1 MLYSQVPCRVAGT
14 FTTNVVKAA
23 PVKWDSEIVHGAGMA
38 RGGGDEQRI
47 ANACTGK
54 EGMDCCEETAKAAG
68 ERLGI
73 PREQVLVASTGV
85 IGQQLPM
92 ELIKKGIDT
101 MVPMLSRKPW
111 RGNAGGRG
119 YYDYGYSEKGGGR
132 PG

>member
-1 MLYSQVPCRVAGT
+1 
-14 FTTNVVKAA
+14 
-23 PVKWDSEIVHGAGMA
+23 MA
-38 RGGGDEQRI
+38 RAVVMNSGI

-101 MVPMLSRKPW
+101 MVPMLSESL
-111 RGNAGGRG
+111 GAGTLAAEAIMTTDTVKKEVAVQVELGG
-119 YYDYGYSEKGGGR
+119 VTVTVGGMSKGSA
-132 PG
+132 